1 LARRGF
7 KNLKRKSS
15 VSQRGINRIFI
26 FAAGF
31 IVFLT
36 VSLYGIFYVKKK
48 IEEAPERSPS
58 SSDLTSSIK
67 EADMRIMSVLF
78 NLGVNVEDIESKRV
92 LKKKLGVAWEFKEIG
107 IQLPEG
113 ITEKRIKL
121 ALKDVFSVPN
131 TRWELKKNRDSII
144 IEVDIY
150 GLQTHRLSFN
160 FYERNKEM
168 KGKAAHEKKR
178 SELSEDRAKPLEERL
193 VMRGPEKHIFEGGKP
208 KVVIIVDDL
217 GSNKESV
224 DKLLEIPAS
233 ISFAVLPNLP
243 YSWYAAQMGYSN
255 GRDVILHLPMEPMD
269 SSGYMGVNAGNG
281 VLLMG
286 LSKSEIL
293 SKLDKDLAS
302 VPYIKGVNNHMG
314 SKFTEDGE
322 LMELVLKEIK
332 SKGLFFVDS
341 RTSPRTTGFEV
352 AKKLGMKAAER
363 DVFLDEGL
371 GGADYIRSQIEKL
384 IAVSKEKGYAI
395 GICHPHPNTLKVLSQ
410 TIPDIKKEVEI
421 IPVSGVVN

>member
-1 LARRGF
+1 MARRGF

-15 VSQRGINRIFI
+15 VPQRGITRIFI

-48 IEEAPERSPS
+48 IEEVPERRPS

-67 EADMRIMSVLF
+67 EADMRITSALF

-113 ITEKRIKL
+113 VAEKRIKL

-131 TRWELKKNRDSII
+131 TRWELKKNRNSII

-168 KGKAAHEKKR
+168 KGKVAQEKKH
-178 SELSEDRAKPLEERL
+178 SELSEERAKPLEERPI
-193 VMRGPEKHIFEGGKP
+193 MRGPEKHVFNGGKP

-269 SSGYMGVNAGNG
+269 SSGYIGANAGDG

-363 DVFLDEGL
+363 DVFLDEGA

-395 GICHPHPNTLKVLSQ
+395 GICHPHPDTLKVLSQ
-410 TIPDIKKEVEI
+410 MIPDIKREVEI
-421 IPVSGVVN
+421 IPVSGIVN